1 MTYPTD
7 GPLHR
12 ALRKLSSLWRPTLLP
27 FPGPTRPLN
36 LPPVVVPIDVELAR
50 IEAGAML
57 LHVIETCP
65 DCGGTTEVLA
75 LTAAGFPRAL
85 GDVLHEPTCPLARG

>member
-1 MTYPTD
+1 MTYPSD
-7 GPLHR
+7 HQP
-12 ALRKLSSLWRPTLLP
+12 A
-27 FPGPTRPLN
+27 
-36 LPPVVVPIDVELAR
+36 VVPVEHELAR

-57 LHVIETCP
+57 LHDIETCP

-85 GDVLHEPTCPLARG
+85 GGIQHQPTCPAPRG